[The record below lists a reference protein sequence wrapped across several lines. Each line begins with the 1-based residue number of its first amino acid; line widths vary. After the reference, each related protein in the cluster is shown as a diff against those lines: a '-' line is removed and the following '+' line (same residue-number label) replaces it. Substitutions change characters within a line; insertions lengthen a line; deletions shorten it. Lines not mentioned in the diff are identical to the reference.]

1 MLEETTTTTKQQLG
15 KSLSQLKLRINIE
28 NIIVRTETYCLD
40 GIIDDNVII
49 IDEIHFFVTLS
60 KI

>member
-49 IDEIHFFVTLS
+49 Y
-60 KI
+60 